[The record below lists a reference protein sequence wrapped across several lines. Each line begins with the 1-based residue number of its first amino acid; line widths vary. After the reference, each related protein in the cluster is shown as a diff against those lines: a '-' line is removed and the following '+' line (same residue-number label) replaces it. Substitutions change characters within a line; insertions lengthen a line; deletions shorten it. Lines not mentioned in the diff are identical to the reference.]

1 MSLDVDRL
9 RRQFPAL
16 GTRLDGRP
24 PVFADG
30 PAGTQVHDSVV
41 AAVSD
46 ALVHSASN
54 VGGGFAA
61 SVSSTETVA
70 NARAAA
76 ADFLGGAPDEIVFG
90 PNMTS
95 LTFAFSRALA
105 RTWSPGDRIVVSGL
119 DHDANVTPWVM
130 AAADRGVEVDVAEI
144 DTSDVSLDLDHL
156 ESLLTDRTR
165 LVAVTGASN
174 TFGTMVDVSR
184 VASAAHEVGAL
195 CFVDAVHLAPHVRID
210 AGRLGVDAVVCSAY
224 KFFGPHVGSMWV
236 RRELLA
242 ELEPYKVR
250 PAPSDGPGKFETGTP
265 SFALLAG
272 YSAAVD
278 YLASLGSGPD
288 RSSQLYSAFAQI
300 RGWEETLGRRFLEG
314 VGMRVALYGKHAMD
328 GRVSTFAIRVPGE
341 RQQDTAARLA
351 RAGVYVWSGH
361 NYAIEPVTRVGLMDD
376 GGVVRVGFTHLNTE
390 DEVDRVLE
398 GLLR

>member
-1 MSLDVDRL
+1 MSLDVLRL

-16 GTRLDGRP
+16 TGRGET
-24 PVFADG
+24 PVYLDG
-30 PAGTQVHDSVV
+30 PAGTQVHESVV
-41 AAVSD
+41 NAVTTS
-46 ALVHSASN
+46 LVESASN

-61 SVSSTETVA
+61 SSRSERTVA
-70 NARAAA
+70 EARHAA
-76 ADFLGGAPDEIVFG
+76 ADFLGGAVDEIVFG
-90 PNMTS
+90 PNMTT

-105 RTWSPGDRIVVSGL
+105 RTWAPGDRIVLSAL

-130 AAADRGVEVDVAEI
+130 AAEDRGVDVDFAEI
-144 DTSDVSLDLDHL
+144 DTTDMSLDVDHL
-156 ESLLTDRTR
+156 ETLLTDRTR

-174 TFGTMVDVSR
+174 TFGTMVDIGR
-184 VASAAHEVGAL
+184 VAAAAHGVGAL

-210 AGRLGVDAVVCSAY
+210 AGTLGVDALVCSAY
-224 KFFGPHVGSMWV
+224 KFFGPHVGSLWA

-272 YSAAVD
+272 YAAAVD

-288 RSSQLYSAFAQI
+288 RASSLYSAFAQI
-300 RGWEETLGRRFLEG
+300 RGWEETLGERFLAG
-314 VGMRVALYGKHAMD
+314 LDRKVALYGKPSMD

-341 RQQDTAARLA
+341 HPRATAARLA
-351 RAGVYVWSGH
+351 SRDIYVWSGH
-361 NYAIEPVTRVGLMDD
+361 NYALEPVRRAGLLED
-376 GGVVRVGFTHLNTE
+376 GGVVRVGFLHTNTE
-390 DEVDRVLE
+390 SDVDRALE
-398 GLLR
+398 AILR

>member
-1 MSLDVDRL
+1 MPLDVMRL

-16 GTRLDGRP
+16 ASRS
-24 PVFADG
+24 VFVDG
-30 PAGTQVHDSVV
+30 PAGTQVHGSVID
-41 AAVSD
+41 AVSS
-46 ALVHSASN
+46 ALVSSASN
-54 VGGGFAA
+54 VGGAFAA
-61 SVSSTETVA
+61 SAESSRTVA
-70 NARAAA
+70 DARSAA
-76 ADFLGGAPDEIVFG
+76 ADFLGGQSDEIVFG
-90 PNMTS
+90 PNMTT

-130 AAADRGVEVDVAEI
+130 AAADRGVEVDVAQI
-144 DTSDVSLDLDHL
+144 DTTDMSLDLDHL

-174 TFGTMVDVSR
+174 TFGTMVDIAR
-184 VASAAHEVGAL
+184 VASAAKQVGAL
-195 CFVDAVHLAPHVRID
+195 SFVDAVHMAPHLRID
-210 AGRLGVDAVVCSAY
+210 AGTLGIDAVVCSAY

-272 YSAAVD
+272 YTAAVD
-278 YLASLGSGPD
+278 YLASLGAGSD
-288 RSSQLYSAFAQI
+288 RPSRLYSAFAQI
-300 RGWEETLGRRFLEG
+300 RGWEEILGRRFLDG
-314 VGMRVALYGKHAMD
+314 LGRRVALYGRGSME

-341 RQQDTAARLA
+341 RPQDTVVRLA
-351 RAGVYVWSGH
+351 RAGIAAWAGH
-361 NYAIEPVTRVGLMDD
+361 NYAIEPVTRAGLMDG
-376 GGVVRVGFTHLNTE
+376 GGVVRIGFLHPNTE
-390 DEVDRVLE
+390 AEVDRVLE
-398 GLLR
+398 VLAP

>member
-1 MSLDVDRL
+1 MSIDVARL

-16 GTRLDGRP
+16 TARVDGRV

-30 PAGTQVHDSVV
+30 PAGTQVHESVV

-46 ALVHSASN
+46 ALVGSASN
-54 VGGGFAA
+54 VGGGFA
-61 SVSSTETVA
+61 SSAATGETVA
-70 NARAAA
+70 QARQAA
-76 ADFLGGAPDEIVFG
+76 ADLLGGSPDEIVFG
-90 PNMTS
+90 PNMTT
-95 LTFAFSRALA
+95 LTFAFSRAVA
-105 RTWSPGDRIVVSGL
+105 RTWNAGDRIVVSGL

-130 AAADRGVEVDVAEI
+130 AAADRGVEVDYVDIE
-144 DTSDVSLDLDHL
+144 TSDMSLDLDHL
-156 ESLLTDRTR
+156 DDLLTERTR

-174 TFGTMVDVSR
+174 TFGTMVDVAR
-184 VASAAHEVGAL
+184 VASAAHGVGAL

-210 AGRLGVDAVVCSAY
+210 AGTMGIDAVVCSAY

-272 YSAAVD
+272 YTAAVD

-288 RSSQLYSAFAQI
+288 RPSQLYSAFAQI

-314 VGMRVALYGKHAMD
+314 LGRKVALYGKGSMD
-328 GRVSTFAIRVPGE
+328 GRVSTFAVRVPGE
-341 RQQDTAARLA
+341 SPQATARRLA
-351 RAGVYVWSGH
+351 AAGIYLWAGH
-361 NYAIEPVTRVGLMDD
+361 NYAIEPVSRAGLLDD
-376 GGVVRVGFTHLNTE
+376 GGIVRVGFLHTNTE
-390 DEVDRVLE
+390 SEVDRVLE
-398 GLLR
+398 GLVR